1 MKMKKAIIIA
11 LSLVLVLALFTSCD
25 EPKHEH
31 TWNDGEVTTAATCTD
46 KGLKTFT
53 CTACKETKT
62 EEIPALGHDL
72 EVVIVDSGYVNKGSK
87 TTTCTRKGCDFCN
100 VEELEV
106 KSLTGKWL
114 KTKINSYYDAYLAF
128 SKTEGQKNKVYAGE
142 SSAYHTVVGDEA
154 CTMVFDTT
162 MDFTYSIT
170 YEEEKPK
177 ITIKNETGDSSNPY
191 FTQYCDIS
199 EKVVDGETIITI
211 EDMVLG
217 GEDPATR
224 DFSIVPAHDF
234 TLSEDY
240 NTWIYTLLDDS
251 HVGGW
256 ICTEEIKE
264 DDLRFVLVEMSS
276 GGQHDTKGEGD
287 SCSVCGYKSAK
298 LYHQK
303 ATSTVK

>member
-1 MKMKKAIIIA
+1 MKKTIIIA
-11 LSLVLVLALFTSCD
+11 LSIVLVLVLITSCD

-31 TWNDGEVTTAATCTD
+31 SWNDGEVTTAATCTE
-46 KGLKTFT
+46 KGVKTFT
-53 CTACKETKT
+53 CTACKEKKT

-72 EVVIVDSGYVNKGSK
+72 EVVTVDSGYVNKGSK

-114 KTKINSYYDAYLAF
+114 KAKMNSNYDAYLAF
-128 SKTEGQKNKVYAGE
+128 SKIEGQKNKVYAGE
-142 SSAYHTVVGDEA
+142 SSAYYTVVDNKA
-154 CTMVFDTT
+154 CTKVFDTT
-162 MDFTYSIT
+162 MDFIYSIT
-170 YEEEKPK
+170 YEEEKTI
-177 ITIKNETGDSSNPY
+177 ITITNETGNPSAPY
-191 FTQYCDIS
+191 FTQKCVIS

-217 GEDPATR
+217 GGDPATI

-234 TLSEDY
+234 SVSEDC
-240 NTWIYTLLDDS
+240 NVWIYTPLDGGS
-251 HVGGW
+251 HVNGW

-264 DDLRFVLVEMSS
+264 GDLRFVLVEMSS
-276 GGQHDTKGEGD
+276 RGPHNTTGEGG

-298 LYHQK
+298 
-303 ATSTVK
+303 